1 MRLPRNVKMLRGPI
15 DASALAGTVF
25 LLWIATFMHS
35 SLVLP
40 PGVRLRLPDAPGIWG
55 EVLPQLTVA
64 VDASQPGGRLFF
76 EHLLI
81 TESNLQVRLRE
92 RTTANG
98 SNQVLLLL
106 ADRDVTTEVLARLV
120 TLTRAAGVGEVVLG
134 TSPRPDPAPET
145 SASGGP
151 AKPRSP

>member
-76 EHLLI
+76 EHQLI
-81 TESNLQVRLRE
+81 TESNLQARLRE
-92 RTTANG
+92 RTADKG
-98 SNQVLLLL
+98 SNLVLLLL
-106 ADRDVTTEVLARLV
+106 ADRDVTTETLARLV
-120 TLTRAAGVGEVVLG
+120 TLTRAAGVAEVVLG

-145 SASGGP
+145 SPSGTLTHP
-151 AKPRSP
+151 QKP